1 MDEEDVEFR
10 YMDPLTP
17 DRLSQ
22 VVKAKTEIDGEDEV
36 VVDMTGIV
44 GIEDAMETDVNRV
57 RGYVSVVM
65 DFVVV

>member
-22 VVKAKTEIDGEDEV
+22 VVKAKTGIDGEDEV

-44 GIEDAMETDVNRV
+44 GIEDVMETDVNRV